1 MAEFTP
7 INTQEEFDALISDR
21 IQRAQ
26 NTVRKEYADY
36 DSVKS
41 ELSTAKTDL
50 EKAAQQNTDLS
61 NQIKELQEKLSKSE
75 TDSAKTRIAYEM
87 GLPFELCSRLNG
99 TNEAEIRKD
108 ADALMSLL
116 KKSQPAAPLFNP
128 DKESGGNEKDSALK
142 AMLNDLN
149 KS

>member
-75 TDSAKTRIAYEM
+75 TDSAKTRIALEM
-87 GLPFELCSRLNG
+87 GLPLEMCSRLQG
-99 TNEAEIRKD
+99 KTEDELRED
-108 ADALMSLL
+108 AKGLASLFTR
-116 KKSQPAAPLFNP
+116 QNVPPLFNP
-128 DKESGGNEKDSALK
+128 EAQAEDTKQKALK
-142 AMLNDLN
+142 GLLGQIMPQG
-149 KS
+149 

>member
-75 TDSAKTRIAYEM
+75 TDSAKTRIALETGIPYEM
-87 GLPFELCSRLNG
+87 RNRLNG
-99 TNEAEIRKD
+99 TTEDEIRKD
-108 ADALMSLL
+108 AEELVKFFNAQRRDTDPLYTRDGVAKDAETVAL
-116 KKSQPAAPLFNP
+116 
-128 DKESGGNEKDSALK
+128 SALSEK
-142 AMLNDLN
+142 LR
-149 KS
+149 